1 MDLAAQ
7 KFMEGQKYW
16 RAFARDRQ
24 VCDLDKAIE
33 LQREVNFLTPTD
45 HPQFAPYQS
54 QLSGFLAFRAGQVEN
69 FSGSMDIIMES
80 VQTARAA
87 VRVTPPGSPK
97 RATYLGR
104 LSVRLRHRYIA
115 MEALQDL
122 QEAVKV
128 AEEARDC
135 ASVCPER
142 NQALSTLRC
151 ALSSR
156 FQRLGDPTDIDQ
168 AVGIGKAIIASD
180 PENPDHLSD
189 ASMDLRVRFD
199 GLGNMYDLN
208 EAIKLLRDA
217 LRITAVPKTL
227 NDKYGRPWL
236 LANTSGVL
244 KLRFDKLGRLC
255 DLDEAVTMSKE
266 ALQLF
271 PSGHSD
277 RAHRYNHLGKFLR
290 SRYDLTRSLQDLT
303 ESTMYFEKAAESS
316 NTSFLVS
323 AQAWKAAAGNHVERH
338 EWKKAAQ
345 SLSRALEIL
354 PRLTP
359 RSISPSD
366 QLQML
371 KAAPDIGSLASSVF
385 LKVNESPFNALNA
398 LETGQGVTNS
408 LAIDSRKDLSQLMTL
423 NPKLGSRYQ
432 TLRSTVTQQIP
443 NSEDSQTSVED
454 ALARRVLDIRD
465 LDALEEEIRQISGLD
480 LLDKRLKSGDIL
492 EQARYGALVSF
503 NVNTVSS
510 QAFVVTSSGI
520 QVVPLKGLTVDA
532 VTKNIALWNSQLDSN
547 ARHMNVVSE
556 DRNKTDACAL
566 RDSLRWLWDE
576 AVKPVLEASQLL
588 GEVDQTSHR
597 LPRIWW
603 IGGGL
608 LALAPL
614 HAAGYHDEG
623 STDNTLSHV
632 VSSYSSTLRTLQY
645 ARAKAWK
652 PLEPQ
657 DKLLS
662 VVAPPVPGYRLLDV
676 EKEVEA
682 IRQHVGPKL
691 TICSQHF
698 TSRADILQALSECAI
713 AHFSCHGELD
723 TKDPASSGLVLGA
736 RFRLTIADL
745 NGENFHPAWLAYLS
759 ACSTAESNTK
769 GPIAESIHLANAFQL
784 VGFCHVVGTLWEAY
798 DQPAIYVAA
807 KFYEVLLNGDVDT
820 HKKVAY
826 ALHNAILSCKDRK
839 SWEAEVSA
847 ELSFKWWAPFIHV
860 GP

>member
-1 MDLAAQ
+1 M
-7 KFMEGQKYW
+7 
-16 RAFARDRQ
+16 
-24 VCDLDKAIE
+24 
-33 LQREVNFLTPTD
+33 
-45 HPQFAPYQS
+45 
-54 QLSGFLAFRAGQVEN
+54 
-69 FSGSMDIIMES
+69 
-80 VQTARAA
+80 
-87 VRVTPPGSPK
+87 
-97 RATYLGR
+97 
-104 LSVRLRHRYIA
+104 
-115 MEALQDL
+115 
-122 QEAVKV
+122 
-128 AEEARDC
+128 
-135 ASVCPER
+135 
-142 NQALSTLRC
+142 
-151 ALSSR
+151 
-156 FQRLGDPTDIDQ
+156 
-168 AVGIGKAIIASD
+168 GIGKAITASD

-189 ASMDLRVRFD
+189 ASSDLIVRFD

-208 EAIKLLRDA
+208 EAIKILRDA

-236 LANTSGVL
+236 LANISGVL

-266 ALQLF
+266 ALRLF

-303 ESTMYFEKAAESS
+303 ESTMYFEKAAEFS

-323 AQAWKAAAGNHVERH
+323 AQAWKAAAGNHVEKH

-359 RSISPSD
+359 RSISRSD

-371 KAAPDIGSLASSVF
+371 KAVPDIGSLASSVF
-385 LKVNESPFNALNA
+385 LKVNKSPFNALNA

-423 NPKLGSRYQ
+423 NPKFGSRYQ

-454 ALARRVLDIRD
+454 ALARRVLDMRE

-492 EQARYGALVSF
+492 EQARCGSLVSF

-520 QVVPLKGLTVDA
+520 QVVPLKGLAVHA

-547 ARHMNVVSE
+547 ARHMNVVSEDAMDVVSE

-632 VSSYSSTLRTLQY
+632 VSSYSSTLRILQY

-652 PLEPQ
+652 PAIGAARQTTVCRGTPSTWIPSSRCQEG
-657 DKLLS
+657 S
-662 VVAPPVPGYRLLDV
+662 RRYPPACWAKTY
-676 EKEVEA
+676 
-682 IRQHVGPKL
+682 HVQPAFHL
-691 TICSQHF
+691 Q
-698 TSRADILQALSECAI
+698 SR
-713 AHFSCHGELD
+713 H
-723 TKDPASSGLVLGA
+723 PASALGM
-736 RFRLTIADL
+736 
-745 NGENFHPAWLAYLS
+745 
-759 ACSTAESNTK
+759 
-769 GPIAESIHLANAFQL
+769 
-784 VGFCHVVGTLWEAY
+784 CHHA
-798 DQPAIYVAA
+798 
-807 KFYEVLLNGDVDT
+807 LL
-820 HKKVAY
+820 
-826 ALHNAILSCKDRK
+826 LP
-839 SWEAEVSA
+839 W
-847 ELSFKWWAPFIHV
+847 
-860 GP
+860 